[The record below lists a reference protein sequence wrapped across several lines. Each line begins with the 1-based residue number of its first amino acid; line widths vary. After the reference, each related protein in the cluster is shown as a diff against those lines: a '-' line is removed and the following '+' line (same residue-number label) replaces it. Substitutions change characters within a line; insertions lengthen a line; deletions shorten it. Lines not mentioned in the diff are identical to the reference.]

1 VKQTALD
8 AYAHQD
14 VSFEYL
20 VEQLNPA
27 RSLSHTPL
35 VQVILAV
42 QNVPKED
49 LDLHR
54 LQATFLDPGHRT
66 VQFDLVLSAYEIDGL
81 IACTWR
87 YRSDLFDPQTLVRIG
102 EHFER
107 LLDGVCADAARP
119 LGDYPLLGAAEQRRL
134 AALNDTGEA
143 PPDATLVGLF
153 EAQVQRSPDAVAV
166 IDGERLL
173 RFAELNAAAN
183 RVGDALIAAGVGPD
197 VLVAV
202 CLERSIELVVALLG
216 VLKAGGAYVPL
227 DPGYP
232 RPRLAFMLEDSAA
245 PVLITCKR
253 LRARLPETGDTR
265 VLAIDDPATVA
276 ERPASDPPLRAGPQ
290 DLAYC
295 IYTSGSTGRPK
306 AVLVPHRGLANYLV
320 WAIEAYDPSAGS
332 GAPVQSSSAFDATI
346 TALFLPLLGG
356 RPIELIAEG
365 DELDGLARRLAR
377 APDYSL
383 IKITP
388 AHLDVLNR
396 QLDGADL
403 AGAAHALPSAAPSPT
418 PASTSSTATC
428 SRCPSA
434 SPASCASPGPAGARL
449 PEPPGADRGALRRGR
464 AVRPPRARLPHRR
477 PGALARRRQS
487 GVPRPARPPGQAP
500 GLPHRARRDRGRAG
514 DSILSIQLI
523 TRARAAGL
531 VLVPRQV
538 FQHQTLAEL
547 AAAAG
552 RGAGAAADQG
562 SASGAVALTPI
573 QHWLFGLG
581 LPQVHHYNQ
590 SVLRRVPRDIDLSA
604 LRDAWAA
611 LLRHH
616 DALRMRY
623 SCVDGGWRQHY
634 APPDVEAVPFSHEAL
649 DDGDDPL
656 AALYR
661 RTAEVQASLDL
672 TEGPLA
678 RLVVLTWADQARLFL
693 CIHHLV
699 VDGVS
704 WRFLLEDLELAYRHI
719 SAGEAPAL
727 PAKTSSLKDWAERL
741 GAYAASD
748 AAASELAHWRGL
760 EPIALPLDR
769 PDGANR
775 LEHQQER
782 ELRLDPAQTE
792 ALLKQVPAAYDTR
805 INDVLLTALALTLSD
820 WTGRRDC
827 LVDLEGH
834 GRVALFDELDVSR
847 TAGWFTTI
855 FPVALRLPA
864 EQDPGGALLAVKAA
878 LAVVPNEGI
887 GHGLH
892 RHLRGEPLAGGDI
905 LFNYFGQFDQETEA
919 GLFGFADERIG
930 PAVAPQGPRSH
941 GLDIKAVVTRGR
953 FHLAWC
959 FSRDCYDA
967 ATIEGLVAGYRRH
980 LTALIDHCADRVR
993 RRRGLV
999 ALNAAQ
1005 APGGEPLFALPG
1017 LLGRVGY
1024 LTSLART
1031 LSAGDGGLAVHGLE
1045 PPGLHGGERFERI
1058 DALARHHLATLRAL
1072 QPVAP
1077 YRLIG
1082 HSFGATVALEL
1093 AWQLEQAG
1101 ETVALLAVLD
1111 QPAPMDR
1118 PRTLNGRWIER
1129 LLAIIRAG
1137 LGLTPP
1143 DALRARIEAGAAEG
1157 LLIDWLR
1164 REQIIELLSAGAAD
1178 GADAETWLA
1187 VFRANTRALDD
1198 YRGEG
1203 RRLRCPLTLIRA
1215 ADGDVTDGEAGWA
1228 RHTAAGLSAFTVPG
1242 GHVTMLRP
1250 PQVAAVAELLRLRL
1264 DRGSADAA

>member
-1 VKQTALD
+1 
-8 AYAHQD
+8 
-14 VSFEYL
+14 
-20 VEQLNPA
+20 
-27 RSLSHTPL
+27 
-35 VQVILAV
+35 
-42 QNVPKED
+42 
-49 LDLHR
+49 
-54 LQATFLDPGHRT
+54 
-66 VQFDLVLSAYEIDGL
+66 
-81 IACTWR
+81 
-87 YRSDLFDPQTLVRIG
+87 
-102 EHFER
+102 
-107 LLDGVCADAARP
+107 
-119 LGDYPLLGAAEQRRL
+119 
-134 AALNDTGEA
+134 
-143 PPDATLVGLF
+143 VGLF

-166 IDGERLL
+166 IDGERLM

-388 AHLDVLNR
+388 AHLDLLNR

-403 AGAAHALPSAAPSPT
+403 AGAAHALVLGGEALTAAQIAPWLRRAPAVRLINEYGPT
-418 PASTSSTATC
+418 ETVVGSHRPPHRQHPHPHPRPA
-428 SRCPSA
+428 
-434 SPASCASPGPAGARL
+434 PAAAAHRRPRRAVH
-449 PEPPGADRGALRRGR
+449 RRGR
-464 AVRPPRARLPHRR
+464 LARGYLNRPELTAERFVEVELFGRPSGLPHRR

-500 GLPHRARRDRGRAG
+500 RLPHRARRDRGRTLAAIWCRLLRLGRVGRDDNFFDLGG
-514 DSILSIQLI
+514 DSILSIQLV